1 VTDVPDFNNLL
12 TKLFLFCYHLLMMIF
27 SYIAQ
32 LGDVP
37 VAPINPGFNIP
48 TFDQVLTFAIRFFFI
63 VAGLVALI
71 YLLLGAFAWITSGGN
86 KENVDKAQQKIQ
98 AAVVGLII
106 IFAVLAI
113 AALIENIFS
122 MGLGIT
128 QPIKF
133 PKLITPK

>member
-1 VTDVPDFNNLL
+1 MKYL
-12 TKLFLFCYHLLMMIF
+12 
-27 SYIAQ
+27 AQ
-32 LGDVP
+32 LSDVT
-37 VAPINPGFNIP
+37 VAPIKPGFAIP
-48 TFDQVLTFAIRFFFI
+48 TFDQVLTFVIRFFFI
-63 VAGLVALI
+63 VAGLIAVI
-71 YLLLGAFAWITSGGN
+71 YLLLGAFAWITSGGS

-122 MGLGIT
+122 LGLGIT

-133 PKLITPK
+133 PKLIN